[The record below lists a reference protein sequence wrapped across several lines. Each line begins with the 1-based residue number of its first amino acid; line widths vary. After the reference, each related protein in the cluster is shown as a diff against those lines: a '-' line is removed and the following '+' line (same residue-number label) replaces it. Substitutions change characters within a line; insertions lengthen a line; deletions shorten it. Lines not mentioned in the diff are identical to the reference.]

1 MEFFYD
7 EYRCPVYVKDVVTII
22 LTLID
27 KWLSGNRA
35 IIYALWII
43 MVIDCEKLRLSC
55 FQVLVLMEDFD
66 MVALGT
72 LMISCKAIIFYHIA
86 QGR

>member
-27 KWLSGNRA
+27 KWLSG
-35 IIYALWII
+35 IKLLSMLIWMI
-43 MVIDCEKLRLSC
+43 MVIDCEKRRLSC
-55 FQVLVLMEDFD
+55 FQVLVLMEDFN
-66 MVALGT
+66 MIALGT
-72 LMISCKAIIFYHIA
+72 LCYPVKLLSSTL
-86 QGR
+86 